1 MMCLVGGFRR
11 GPEHIEM
18 AVLNN
23 SRHTSI
29 TPPVQCSSRNSIG
42 GGSSRGSMPKVTVTP
57 ADSMEYI
64 NKMILKEQLR
74 PVGVH
79 GKCQSF

>member
-1 MMCLVGGFRR
+1 MMCLVGGFRGR
-11 GPEHIEM
+11 PEHIEM

-79 GKCQSF
+79 GQCQSF